1 MGFSEEE
8 AKALIARAAKNRRA
22 RSKAADQR
30 AAIEAAQADISRA
43 SGRGQDKSMRE
54 PGRGHKYGA
63 RAAVVDGIRFPSIAE
78 AKFYERSKER
88 QAIGEIF
95 YFTLWPVFV
104 LPGGIRVRF
113 DQQIIYPNNGI
124 DYYDVKGVITPQ
136 FKKNKRL
143 VEHFWPIKIKVVIYQ
158 KGKFVE
164 VEI

>member
-1 MGFSEEE
+1 MQKTSSPVPPKTGAQGRKQLISE
-8 AKALIARAAKNRRA
+8 LRSRPPRPIFRAPAVGGIIPSA
-22 RSKAADQR
+22 
-30 AAIEAAQADISRA
+30 
-43 SGRGQDKSMRE
+43 
-54 PGRGHKYGA
+54 RGHKYGA
-63 RAAVVDGIRFPSIAE
+63 RATVVDGIRFPSIAE

-104 LPGGIRVRF
+104 LPGGIRVRL
-113 DQQIIYPNNGI
+113 DQQIVYPNNNGI

>member
-1 MGFSEEE
+1 MANFTEEQ
-8 AKALIARAAKNRRA
+8 AKELIARAAQNRRA
-22 RSKAADQR
+22 RAKAADQR
-30 AAIEAAQADISRA
+30 AAIEVAQADIPRA
-43 SGRGQDKSMRE
+43 S
-54 PGRGHKYGA
+54 GRGHKYGA
-63 RAAVVDGIRFPSIAE
+63 RATVVDGIRFPSIAE

-104 LPGGIRVRF
+104 LPGGIRVRL
-113 DQQIIYPNNGI
+113 DQQIVYPNNNGI